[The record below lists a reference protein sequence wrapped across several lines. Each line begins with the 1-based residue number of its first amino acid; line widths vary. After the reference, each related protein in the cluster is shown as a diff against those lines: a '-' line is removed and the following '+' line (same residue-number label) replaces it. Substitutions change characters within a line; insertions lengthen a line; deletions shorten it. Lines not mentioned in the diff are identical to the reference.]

1 MAKIIVTYTAIQ
13 RRKKKWNVCQNNC
26 AAENIFQKKVYQNKN
41 KGVRQQQVT
50 TNRKSDKE
58 IAFLQDLFIAPDW
71 GERFAELI
79 DEHVTLPKEGE
90 ALYVNAGTGSHAM
103 ALHER
108 AEDKLELLCVDENP
122 ECTELARAKAAATSE
137 KINFGTTRVDN
148 LDIKDNR
155 FDLVIGNASLISR
168 QRVRKMFS
176 ELVRVAAPGA
186 TIALTLPTFSSFG
199 EFFSIYWEALHN
211 NGLLDLESD
220 VEQLIT
226 ELPTISDLEQLAED
240 ECLSD
245 VKSFTRIEE
254 FDFESGEQ
262 FLSSPLV
269 SEFLMHDWLALVPA
283 DKRAAL
289 FDEIS
294 RLINEERHEAEFAL
308 SVKATL
314 VVGQK
319 THSH

>member
-1 MAKIIVTYTAIQ
+1 MS
-13 RRKKKWNVCQNNC
+13 
-26 AAENIFQKKVYQNKN
+26 
-41 KGVRQQQVT
+41 

-79 DEHVTLPKEGE
+79 DEHVKLPAEGE
-90 ALYVNAGTGSHAM
+90 VLYVAAGTGGHAM

-108 AEDKLELLCVDENP
+108 AGEKLELLCVDENP
-122 ECTELARAKAAATSE
+122 ECMELARAKATAANE
-137 KINFGTTRVDN
+137 KITFDIAQLDRLN
-148 LDIKDNR
+148 LKDNR
-155 FDLVIGNASLISR
+155 FDLVIGNASLVSQ
-168 QRVRKMFS
+168 QRVRKMFP

-186 TIALTLPTFSSFG
+186 TIALTLATASSFG

-211 NGLLDLESD
+211 RGLIDHESD

-226 ELPTISDLEQLAED
+226 QLPTVSDVEQLAED
-240 ECLSD
+240 EGLKGVESW
-245 VKSFTRIEE
+245 TRIEE

-269 SEFLMHDWLALVPA
+269 AEFLIHDWLALVPD
-283 DKRAAL
+283 DKRDEL
-289 FDEIS
+289 FSEIS

-319 THSH
+319 AHSH

>member
-1 MAKIIVTYTAIQ
+1 MS
-13 RRKKKWNVCQNNC
+13 
-26 AAENIFQKKVYQNKN
+26 
-41 KGVRQQQVT
+41 

-58 IAFLQDLFIAPDW
+58 LAFLHDLFIAPDW

-79 DEHVTLPKEGE
+79 DEHVKLPAEGE
-90 ALYVNAGTGSHAM
+90 ALYVAAGTGGHAM

-108 AEDKLELLCVDENP
+108 AGDKLELLCVDENP
-122 ECTELARAKAAATSE
+122 ECIELARAKATATND
-137 KINFGTTRVDN
+137 KIIFDTAQFDR
-148 LDIKDNR
+148 LDLQDNR
-155 FDLVIGNASLISR
+155 FDLVIGNASLVSR

-176 ELVRVAAPGA
+176 EIVRVAAPGA
-186 TIALTLPTFSSFG
+186 AIALTLPTYSSFG

-211 NGLLDLESD
+211 NGLIDHESD

-226 ELPTISDLEQLAED
+226 ELPTVSDIEQLAED
-240 ECLSD
+240 EGLNDIESW
-245 VKSFTRIEE
+245 TRIEE

-262 FLSSPLV
+262 FLNSPLV
-269 SEFLMHDWLALVPA
+269 AEFLIHDWLALVPE
-283 DKRAAL
+283 DKRAEL
-289 FDEIS
+289 FSEIS

-319 THSH
+319 AHSH

>member
-1 MAKIIVTYTAIQ
+1 M
-13 RRKKKWNVCQNNC
+13 
-26 AAENIFQKKVYQNKN
+26 
-41 KGVRQQQVT
+41 RQQEVT

-90 ALYVNAGTGSHAM
+90 ALYVNAGTGGHAL

-108 AEDKLELLCVDENP
+108 ADDKLELLCVDENP
-122 ECTELARAKAAATSE
+122 ECTELARAKATATSD
-137 KINFGTTRVDN
+137 KIVFGTTQVDN
-148 LDIKDNR
+148 LDFKDNR
-155 FDLVIGNASLISR
+155 FNLVIGNASLVSR

-176 ELVRVAAPGA
+176 ELVRVGAPGA

-211 NGLLDLESD
+211 NGLLDHESD

-226 ELPTISDLEQLAED
+226 ELLTVSEVEQLAED
-240 ECLSD
+240 EGLRD

-269 SEFLMHDWLALVPA
+269 AEFLMRDWLALVPD

-314 VVGQK
+314 IVGQK

>member
-1 MAKIIVTYTAIQ
+1 MGHP
-13 RRKKKWNVCQNNC
+13 
-26 AAENIFQKKVYQNKN
+26 E
-41 KGVRQQQVT
+41 VT

-71 GERFAELI
+71 GERFSELI
-79 DEHVTLPKEGE
+79 DEHIKLPKEGE
-90 ALYVNAGTGSHAM
+90 ALYVAAGTGGHAM
-103 ALHER
+103 SLHER
-108 AEDKLELLCVDENP
+108 AGEKLELFCIDENP
-122 ECTELARAKAAATSE
+122 ECTELARAKASATNE
-137 KINFGTTRVDN
+137 KITFGTGPLDN
-148 LDIKDNR
+148 LDLEDNR
-155 FDLVIGNASLISR
+155 FDLVIGNASLVSR
-168 QRVRKMFS
+168 HRVRKMFS
-176 ELVRVAAPGA
+176 EIVRVAAPGA
-186 TIALTLPTFSSFG
+186 TIALTLPTASSFG

-211 NGLLDLESD
+211 NGLIDHESD

-226 ELPTISDLEQLAED
+226 ELPTVSDVERLAED
-240 ECLSD
+240 EGLSE

-269 SEFLMHDWLALVPA
+269 AEFLMHDWLALVPE
-283 DKRAAL
+283 DKRAGL
-289 FDEIS
+289 FSEIS

-319 THSH
+319 AHSH

>member
-1 MAKIIVTYTAIQ
+1 
-13 RRKKKWNVCQNNC
+13 
-26 AAENIFQKKVYQNKN
+26 
-41 KGVRQQQVT
+41 VRQQKVT
-50 TNRKSDKE
+50 NNTKSDKE
-58 IAFLQDLFIAPDW
+58 LAFLQDLFIAPDW

-90 ALYVNAGTGSHAM
+90 ALYVAAGTGGHAM
-103 ALHER
+103 AIHER
-108 AEDKLELLCVDENP
+108 AGEKLELLCVDENP
-122 ECTELARAKAAATSE
+122 ECTELARAKATATND
-137 KINFGTTRVDN
+137 KIFFGTTPLDN
-148 LDIKDNR
+148 LDLKDNR
-155 FDLVIGNASLISR
+155 FDLVIGNASLVPR

-176 ELVRVAAPGA
+176 EIVRVAAPGA
-186 TIALTLPTFSSFG
+186 TIAMTLPTASSFG

-211 NGLLDLESD
+211 SGLIDHESD

-226 ELPTISDLEQLAED
+226 ELPTVSDVEQLAED
-240 ECLSD
+240 ESLKD
-245 VKSFTRIEE
+245 VDSFTRIEE

-269 SEFLMHDWLALVPA
+269 AEFLMQEWLALVPD
-283 DKRAAL
+283 DKRAEL
-289 FDEIS
+289 FNEIS

-319 THSH
+319 AHSH

>member
-1 MAKIIVTYTAIQ
+1 M
-13 RRKKKWNVCQNNC
+13 N
-26 AAENIFQKKVYQNKN
+26 E
-41 KGVRQQQVT
+41 GVRYQEVT

-79 DEHVTLPKEGE
+79 DEHVKLPKEGE
-90 ALYVNAGTGSHAM
+90 ALYVGAGTGGHALAM
-103 ALHER
+103 HER
-108 AEDKLELLCVDENP
+108 AGDKLKLVCVDENP
-122 ECTELARAKAAATSE
+122 ECMELARAKATATNEQLFFS
-137 KINFGTTRVDN
+137 TTQVDSLN
-148 LDIKDNR
+148 LKDNR

-176 ELVRVAAPGA
+176 EIVRVAAPGA
-186 TIALTLPTFSSFG
+186 TIAMTLPTASSFG

-211 NGLLDLESD
+211 NGLLDHESD

-226 ELPTISDLEQLAED
+226 ELPTVSDLEQLAED
-240 ECLSD
+240 EGLHD

-269 SEFLMHDWLALVPA
+269 AEFLIHDWLALVPD
-283 DKRAAL
+283 DKRADL
-289 FDEIS
+289 FNEIS

-319 THSH
+319 APIH

>member
-1 MAKIIVTYTAIQ
+1 VS
-13 RRKKKWNVCQNNC
+13 
-26 AAENIFQKKVYQNKN
+26 
-41 KGVRQQQVT
+41 
-50 TNRKSDKE
+50 TNRKSAKE

-79 DEHVTLPKEGE
+79 DEHVKLPAEGE
-90 ALYVNAGTGSHAM
+90 ALYIGAGTGGHAM

-108 AEDKLELLCVDENP
+108 AGEKLQLLCIDENP
-122 ECTELARAKAAATSE
+122 ECMELARAKATATNE
-137 KINFGTTRVDN
+137 QITFDTAQ
-148 LDIKDNR
+148 LDRLKLKDSR
-155 FDLVIGNASLISR
+155 FDLVIGNASLVSR

-176 ELVRVAAPGA
+176 EIVRVAAPGA
-186 TIALTLPTFSSFG
+186 TIALTLPTASSFG

-211 NGLLDLESD
+211 RGLIDHESD

-226 ELPTISDLEQLAED
+226 ELPTVSDVEQLAED
-240 ECLSD
+240 QGLKDIESW
-245 VKSFTRIEE
+245 TRIEE

-262 FLSSPLV
+262 FLKSPLV
-269 SEFLMHDWLALVPA
+269 AEFLIHDWLALVPE
-283 DKRAAL
+283 DKRTEL
-289 FDEIS
+289 FNEIS

-319 THSH
+319 AHSH

>member
-1 MAKIIVTYTAIQ
+1 M
-13 RRKKKWNVCQNNC
+13 
-26 AAENIFQKKVYQNKN
+26 
-41 KGVRQQQVT
+41 RQQVVT

-58 IAFLQDLFIAPDW
+58 LAFLQDLFIAPDW

-79 DEHVTLPKEGE
+79 DEHITLPKEGK
-90 ALYVNAGTGSHAM
+90 ALYVNAGTGGHAM
-103 ALHER
+103 ALRER
-108 AEDKLELLCVDENP
+108 AGEKLQLLCVDENA
-122 ECTELARAKAAATSE
+122 ECTELARAKATATSE
-137 KINFGTTRVDN
+137 QIVFGTTPVDN
-148 LDIKDNR
+148 LDLKDSR
-155 FDLVIGNASLISR
+155 FDLVVGNASLVSR

-186 TIALTLPTFSSFG
+186 TIALTLPTSSSFG

-211 NGLLDLESD
+211 NGLLDHESE

-226 ELPTISDLEQLAED
+226 ELPTISDIEQLAED
-240 ECLSD
+240 EGLRD

-269 SEFLMHDWLALVPA
+269 AEFLMHDWLALVPD

-319 THSH
+319 AHTN